1 MALIVETGAGNN
13 PAANSYATTQDLRD
27 YASARGVDLSSVSDA
42 DAEILMIK
50 AMDYLESLG
59 PKFKGMKS
67 TLAQPLQWP
76 RVDVWGVGFFDALL
90 PSNEIPRELIF
101 AQLSLAV
108 ESFAGN
114 ELMPNDDGKG
124 AIIKERIEGA
134 IEIAYQ
140 NNSGRQRPPAFAKA
154 NALLSSLL
162 KHNGLVLA
170 RS

>member
-1 MALIVETGAGNN
+1 MALIVETGSGTN
-13 PAANSYATTQDLRD
+13 PGANSYATLQDLRD
-27 YASARGVDLSSVSDA
+27 YASARGVDLSSVTDA
-42 DAEILMIK
+42 DAEVLMIK
-50 AMDYLESLG
+50 AMDYLESLA
-59 PKFKGMKS
+59 PKYKGMKA

-90 PSNEIPRELIF
+90 PSNEIPRELIY

-108 ESFAGN
+108 EAFAGN
-114 ELMPNDDGKG
+114 DLMPNDDGKG

-140 NNSGRQRPPAFAKA
+140 NSGGTKRPPAFSKA

-162 KHNGLVLA
+162 KYNGMILA